1 MRDQDKGESLS
12 AFVTLNG
19 RQRPLPGSE
28 KCGFE
33 EMMHCNVEM
42 MKSFHNLCGCV
53 SERAPTKRKGVEGE
67 EK

>member
-19 RQRPLPGSE
+19 RQRRLPASE

-33 EMMHCNVEM
+33 EMMRGNAEM
-42 MKSFHNLCGCV
+42 RKSFHNHCGCV
-53 SERAPTKRKGVEGE
+53 SGRAPTKRKGVEGE